1 MIRKIISGAQ
11 TGADQAGLCAA
22 EALGLETGGTVPK
35 GRRTCVGP
43 LSDNVM
49 LRWNLVEDASFAYPP
64 RTERNVQDSDGTV
77 IFGNLNSSGSKLTI
91 KLCKKH
97 LKPYITNPLSPEE
110 LRNWADV
117 YKLQVLNVAGNR
129 EETNPGIFA
138 NVRDFIIEAFK
149 DGDKQNE
156 LENF

>member
-1 MIRKIISGAQ
+1 MVKKIISGAQ

-43 LSDNVM
+43 LSDKTIR
-49 LRWNLVEDASFAYPP
+49 RWNLVEDVSSAYPP
-64 RTERNVQDSDGTV
+64 RTERNVIDSDGTV
-77 IFGNLNSSGSKLTI
+77 IFGNLNSPGSKLTI

-97 LKPYITNPLSPEE
+97 LKPYMTNPLRPQE
-110 LRNWADV
+110 LKDWADT
-117 YKLQVLNVAGNR
+117 YHIQVLNVAGNR
-129 EETNPGIFA
+129 EETNHGIFA
-138 NVRDFIIEAFK
+138 NVRDFLIEAFK